1 METGGG
7 GVGSVAIMARRPFE
21 KKIENLR
28 KIFGQ
33 IVAVWLC
40 QLIGTGKSLSE
51 ALILTPTNPQYDNRL
66 FIELLQVQY
75 MLFLSIWWCKQLV
88 VFLYWT
94 FNSMDNSLSYF
105 GLIDARMSAAKK
117 E

>member
-21 KKIENLR
+21 KKNLESLR
-28 KIFGQ
+28 KKIRQ
-33 IVAVWLC
+33 IVAVSLF

-66 FIELLQVQY
+66 FIELRV
-75 MLFLSIWWCKQLV
+75 SSV
-88 VFLYWT
+88 HE
-94 FNSMDNSLSYF
+94 NSKLRTCCVHT
-105 GLIDARMSAAKK
+105 L
-117 E
+117 